1 MCCTVKSQNLS
12 GNVPVWHDQGNPM
25 MKNHE
30 IRTEIA
36 KQGTAHR
43 DVEHI
48 FSKSTTAPYF

>member
-1 MCCTVKSQNLS
+1 
-12 GNVPVWHDQGNPM
+12 M